1 MTNRWQ
7 NERQD
12 VADAAHELARLGL
25 VAGSSGNL
33 SARLPD
39 PSGLLAITPLGKALS
54 ELNSGDIV
62 VTDFDGEPVEK
73 DLVPSSETLLH
84 AGVYKAR
91 PEVGAVV
98 HTHSVYASVA
108 AVAGLDIPPLI
119 DEMVIA
125 VGGPI
130 RISRY
135 AFPGTQELADNVLVT
150 LGDTSAAL
158 MRNHGAIGVGRD
170 LREALNVSALIER
183 AAQIYIQAS
192 LLGKVNVLP
201 KQVIQAQMEL
211 YRMQREAEEPSSQ
224 PSHEMGER
232 ARRPPLPEGED

>member
-12 VADAAHELARLGL
+12 VAEAAGELARLGL
-25 VAGSSGNL
+25 VAGSSGNV

-39 PSGLLAITPLGKALS
+39 RSGLLAITPLGKALS
-54 ELNSGDIV
+54 ELNAGDIV
-62 VTDFDGEPVEK
+62 VTDFDGEPVET

-84 AGVYKAR
+84 GGVYKAR

-135 AFPGTQELADNVLVT
+135 AFPGTQELADNVLET
-150 LGDTSAAL
+150 LEDRSAAL

-170 LREALNVSALIER
+170 LREALDVSALIER
-183 AAQIYIQAS
+183 AAQVYIQAS

-201 KQVIQAQMEL
+201 KQVIEAQMEL
-211 YRMQREAEEPSSQ
+211 YRMRRKAEEPSSQ
-224 PSHEMGER
+224 KTSSP
-232 ARRPPLPEGED
+232 